1 MKRSTHLYLTATS
14 ATNPDLF
21 AFREVPGHPSV
32 LLPCVRS
39 HQVIDPMTLVADL
52 CKRYN
57 VCIYGPVNLLKVN
70 DDPSNTVW
78 ALQATYGT
86 LDTLKPIGVSTL
98 SLQGTLDRLLVEF
111 GFFGKFQE
119 SMDASSWAVFQS
131 WLRAQVN
138 ARDTPNPK
146 INQQAVNELAC
157 ILLGDLPA
165 DVVYEIE
172 RGPAA
177 EVATPEPA

>member
-1 MKRSTHLYLTATS
+1 MSTSSTHLYLTATC

-21 AFREVPGHPSV
+21 ALREVPGQPSV

-39 HQVIDPMTLVADL
+39 HRVIDPMTMVADL

-57 VCIYGPVNLLKVN
+57 VCIYGPVDLLKVN
-70 DDPSNTVW
+70 DSPLNTVW
-78 ALQATYGT
+78 ALRATYGT
-86 LDTLKPIGVSTL
+86 LDTLKPVVVSTL
-98 SLQGTLDRLLVEF
+98 SLKETLDRLLVEF

-119 SMDASSWAVFQS
+119 LMDASSWAVFRS
-131 WLRAQVN
+131 WLRATVGS
-138 ARDTPNPK
+138 AKNPK
-146 INQQAVNELAC
+146 INQQTVNELAC

>member
-21 AFREVPGHPSV
+21 ALREVPGQPSV

-39 HQVIDPMTLVADL
+39 HRVIDPMTMVADL

-57 VCIYGPVNLLKVN
+57 VCVYGPVDLLKVN
-70 DDPSNTVW
+70 DSPLNTVW
-78 ALQATYGT
+78 ALRATYGT
-86 LDTLKPIGVSTL
+86 LDTLKPVGVSTL
-98 SLQGTLDRLLVEF
+98 SLKETLDRLLVEF

-119 SMDASSWAVFQS
+119 SMDASSWAVFRS
-131 WLRAQVN
+131 WLRATVGS
-138 ARDTPNPK
+138 AKNPK
-146 INQQAVNELAC
+146 INQQTVNELAC

-177 EVATPEPA
+177 EVATSEPA

>member
-1 MKRSTHLYLTATS
+1 MSTSSTHLYLTATC
-14 ATNPDLF
+14 ATNPDLL
-21 AFREVPGHPSV
+21 ALREVPGQPSV

-39 HQVIDPMTLVADL
+39 HRVIDPMTMVADL

-57 VCIYGPVNLLKVN
+57 VCIYGPVDLLKVN
-70 DDPSNTVW
+70 DSPLNTVW
-78 ALQATYGT
+78 ALRATYGT
-86 LDTLKPIGVSTL
+86 LDTLKPVGVSTL
-98 SLQGTLDRLLVEF
+98 SLKETLDRLLVEF

-131 WLRAQVN
+131 WLRATVGS
-138 ARDTPNPK
+138 AKNPK
-146 INQQAVNELAC
+146 INQQTVNELAC